1 MALLRICLAG
11 LAAASVLALAA
22 CGNREPQ
29 ERAAFIS
36 LLQSRLAAGTL
47 VPIGALD
54 AAEKKAVGRY
64 DDAYDVIV
72 DFQAALAKAAQPL
85 RPILAAERIQSV
97 DDIVRRREA
106 LQAARKTLAESAG
119 AVQDAKARADKARG
133 GLDLAQDL
141 APVYDGVYDE
151 AVTAPAAE
159 FLGAAAG
166 MDTVARDA
174 LGVADFVAANAAGI
188 TLEDGQAKVATPSL
202 QEALNLRLQGLNAQS
217 QALEQA
223 RAVVSRAAAGEH

>member
-133 GLDLAQDL
+133 GLDLAPDL

-223 RAVVSRAAAGEH
+223 RAVVSRAAVGEH

>member
-133 GLDLAQDL
+133 GQDLAPDL

>member
-29 ERAAFIS
+29 DRAAFIS
-36 LLQSRLAAGTL
+36 LLQRRLAAGTL

-54 AAEKKAVGRY
+54 AAERKAVGRY

-133 GLDLAQDL
+133 GLDLAPDL

>member
-11 LAAASVLALAA
+11 LAAALVLALAA

-133 GLDLAQDL
+133 GLDLAPDL

>member
-54 AAEKKAVGRY
+54 AAERKAVGRY

-72 DFQAALAKAAQPL
+72 DFQAAVAKAAQPL

-133 GLDLAQDL
+133 GLDLAPDL

>member
-1 MALLRICLAG
+1 MALLRICLAS
-11 LAAASVLALAA
+11 LAAAAMLALAA

-47 VPIGALD
+47 VPIGALS
-54 AAEKKAVGRY
+54 AAEKEAVGRY
-64 DDAYDVIV
+64 DDAYDLMV
-72 DFQAALAKAAQPL
+72 DFQAAMAKAAQRL
-85 RPILAAERIQSV
+85 RPVLAAERIQSV

-106 LQAARKTLAESAG
+106 LQAARKTLADSAG
-119 AVQDAKARADKARG
+119 ALQQAKAR
-133 GLDLAQDL
+133 
-141 APVYDGVYDE
+141 

-159 FLGAAAG
+159 FMGAAAG

-174 LGVADFVAANAAGI
+174 LGVADFVSANGASI

-202 QEALNLRLQGLNAQS
+202 QQALNLRLQGLNAQS

-223 RAVVSRAAAGEH
+223 RATLSRAAAGS

>member
-54 AAEKKAVGRY
+54 AAERKAVGRY

-97 DDIVRRREA
+97 DDILRRREA

-133 GLDLAQDL
+133 GLDLAPDL

-223 RAVVSRAAAGEH
+223 RAVVSRAAVGEH

>member
-29 ERAAFIS
+29 DRAAFIS

-133 GLDLAQDL
+133 GLDLAPDL

>member
-133 GLDLAQDL
+133 GLDLAPDL

-223 RAVVSRAAAGEH
+223 RAVVSRAAAGEQ

>member
-36 LLQSRLAAGTL
+36 LLQGRLAAGTL

-133 GLDLAQDL
+133 GLDLAPDL

>member
-133 GLDLAQDL
+133 GLDLAPDL

-159 FLGAAAG
+159 FLGAPAG